1 MMEVNK
7 LHLNKTIAAKH
18 EANTQDFEYEE
29 TQ

>member
-1 MMEVNK
+1 